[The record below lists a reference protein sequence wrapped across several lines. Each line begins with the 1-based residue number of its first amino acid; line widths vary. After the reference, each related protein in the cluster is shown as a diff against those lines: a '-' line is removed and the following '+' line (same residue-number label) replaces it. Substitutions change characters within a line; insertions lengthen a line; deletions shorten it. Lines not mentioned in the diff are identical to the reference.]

1 MTFKYKH
8 KKTQTS
14 KTQQKEEKR
23 TRSSRE
29 RENPRRSEPLPS
41 FCSPSCRLCP
51 GSALVVPPHCSIWK
65 PPHNRNATTMTKTHQ
80 ELVKKNQKKKKR
92 AEKLEKTSRNMSNPN
107 RKQKIENNQQK
118 PSPKCRERPKPKPE
132 MQAKLETQLEIH
144 AKTQTQTPKPILKH
158 KHSPKSTMK
167 HKHKRRNPYRNRNTN
182 VEMGQ
187 QWRLGAWGLGWL
199 RIEEERWLELGRG
212 ETYPDSEP
220 PRRRRD
226 KGGKTAERS
235 SALALN
241 GMDSLSAPDLV
252 LFSSFRWV
260 LNVWVFFF
268 FLNVCI

>member
-1 MTFKYKH
+1 
-8 KKTQTS
+8 
-14 KTQQKEEKR
+14 
-23 TRSSRE
+23 
-29 RENPRRSEPLPS
+29 
-41 FCSPSCRLCP
+41 
-51 GSALVVPPHCSIWK
+51 
-65 PPHNRNATTMTKTHQ
+65 
-80 ELVKKNQKKKKR
+80 
-92 AEKLEKTSRNMSNPN
+92 MSNPN

-118 PSPKCRERPKPKPE
+118 SSPKCRERPKPKPE

-144 AKTQTQTPKPILKH
+144 AKTQTQTPKPISKH

-167 HKHKRRNPYRNRNTN
+167 HKHKRRNPYRNRNTS

-226 KGGKTAERS
+226 KGGKTVERS

-241 GMDSLSAPDLV
+241 GMDFLSLPDLV
-252 LFSSFRWV
+252 LFPSFHWV
-260 LNVWVFFF
+260 LDVWVF
-268 FLNVCI
+268 LCLYLKVTWGTCAYSVSVLTCN